1 MKAPFRTPS
10 GRLIDLS
17 LPDPDVID
25 LEDVAHCL
33 ARTCRFNGAV
43 DSYYS
48 VATHSVYVARRL
60 QEAGWPRQAV
70 RAGLLHDA
78 AEAYVGDMTSGLKR
92 LFPEYRE
99 FERMWEHA
107 VGRRFDV
114 HIVGVMY
121 VKEADLRA
129 RLSEARDLF
138 SVPYPPH
145 QLVLDGVMV
154 DGLTP
159 YEARCVS
166 QAPDEAEW
174 SFLAMARE
182 LGLL

>member
-1 MKAPFRTPS
+1 MRAPFRTPS
-10 GRLIDLS
+10 GRLLDLA

-48 VATHSVYVARRL
+48 VASHSVYVARRL
-60 QEAGWPRQAV
+60 DEFCV
-70 RAGLLHDA
+70 RRVVQAGLLHDA

-92 LFPEYRE
+92 LFPEYRAL
-99 FERMWEHA
+99 ERQWGYA
-107 VGRRFDV
+107 VAMRFGLPTPDGSS
-114 HIVGVMY
+114 GV
-121 VKEADLRA
+121 VIKEADLRA

-138 SVPYPPH
+138 ADGYPPE
-145 QLVLDGVMV
+145 LVVGCA
-154 DGLTP
+154 GLTP

-166 QAPDEAEW
+166 QTPDEAEW

-182 LGLL
+182 LGLLT

>member
-25 LEDVAHCL
+25 LEDVAHAL
-33 ARTCRFNGAV
+33 ARLCRFNGAV

-48 VATHSVYVARRL
+48 VASHSVYVARRL
-60 QEAGWPRQAV
+60 QQDRFARGVV
-70 RAGLLHDA
+70 RSGLLHDA
-78 AEAYVGDMTSGLKR
+78 AEAYLGDMTSGLKCM
-92 LFPEYRE
+92 FPEYRE
-99 FERMWEHA
+99 LERQWEYA
-107 VGRRFDV
+107 VERRFHV
-114 HIVGVMY
+114 PIVGVVC
-121 VKEADLRA
+121 VKDADLRA
-129 RLSEARDLF
+129 RLAEARDLF
-138 SVPYPPH
+138 ADGYPPE
-145 QLVLDGVMV
+145 LVVGCA
-154 DGLTP
+154 GLTP

-166 QAPDEAEW
+166 QTPDEAEW

>member
-10 GRLIDLS
+10 GRLIDLAV
-17 LPDPDVID
+17 PDPDVID

-48 VATHSVYVARRL
+48 VASHSVYVARRL
-60 QEAGWPRQAV
+60 AEEHAGQRRQAG
-70 RAGLLHDA
+70 RNGLLHDA
-78 AEAYVGDMTSGLKR
+78 AEAYLGDMTSGLKQ
-92 LFPEYRE
+92 LFPEYRNLERAWE
-99 FERMWEHA
+99 FAIEKRFG
-107 VGRRFDV
+107 VG
-114 HIVGVMY
+114 IVNCLF
-121 VKEADLRA
+121 VKRADLRA
-129 RLSEARDLF
+129 RLAEARDLF
-138 SVPYPPH
+138 ADGYPPE
-145 QLVLDGVMV
+145 LVVGCA
-154 DGLTP
+154 GLTP

-166 QAPDEAEW
+166 QTPDEAEW

>member
-10 GRLIDLS
+10 GRLIDLA

-48 VATHSVYVARRL
+48 VASHSVYVARRL
-60 QEAGWPRQAV
+60 GESWARGAV

-78 AEAYVGDMTSGLKR
+78 AEAYMGDMTSGLKQ
-92 LFPEYRE
+92 LFPEYRAL
-99 FERMWEHA
+99 ERAWERA
-107 VGRRFDV
+107 VERRFDV
-114 HIVGVMY
+114 AIIGAPY
-121 VKEADLRA
+121 VKDADLRA
-129 RLSEARDLF
+129 RLAEARDLF
-138 SVPYPPH
+138 ADGYPPE
-145 QLVLDGVMV
+145 LVVGCA
-154 DGLTP
+154 GLTP

-166 QAPDEAEW
+166 QDPDSAEW